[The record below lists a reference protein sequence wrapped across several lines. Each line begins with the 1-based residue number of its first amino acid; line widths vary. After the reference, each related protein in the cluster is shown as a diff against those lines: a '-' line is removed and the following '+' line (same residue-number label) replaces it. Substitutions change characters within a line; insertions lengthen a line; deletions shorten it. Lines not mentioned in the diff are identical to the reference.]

1 MKYELFVMKIKEHIP
16 NFITLLNLLSGCI
29 AIVFIFKNQLPIASY
44 LIGLAAIFDFLD
56 GFFARLLKVQSPIG
70 KDLDSLA
77 DMVSFGLV
85 PGLILFKLIEY
96 SSGISVNTGFISVVP
111 FLAFL
116 IPLFS
121 ALRLAKFNND
131 KRQTDVFIGLPTP
144 ANALL
149 IASFPLILIQ
159 QSTLVGINLLSI
171 QSLFLSTIFL
181 VVIAILLSY
190 LLIAEIQLL
199 SLKFK
204 NFTWKDNK
212 IRYIFLGTSCFLLLL
227 FFYLAIPIIIILYIL
242 LSIIQPNQK
251 SYFVFRKS

>member
-1 MKYELFVMKIKEHIP
+1 MAFKNHIP

-29 AIVFIFKNQLPIASY
+29 AIVFIFKNQLAIASY

-56 GFFARLLKVQSPIG
+56 GFFARLLKAQSPIG

-77 DMVSFGLV
+77 DVISFGLV
-85 PGLILFKLIEY
+85 PGLILFKLLEY
-96 SSGISVNTGFISVVP
+96 SSGISVNSGIITSVP
-111 FLAFL
+111 YIAFL
-116 IPLFS
+116 IPMFS

-131 KRQTDVFIGLPTP
+131 ERQTDVFIGLPTP

-159 QSTLVGINLLSI
+159 QSTLVGLDITGF
-171 QSLFLSTIFL
+171 QSFFLSTPFL
-181 VVIAILLSY
+181 LAITILLSY
-190 LLIAEIQLL
+190 LLVAQIYLL

-212 IRYIFLGTSCFLLLL
+212 IRYIFLGSSCLLLLL
-227 FFYLAIPIIIILYIL
+227 FYYLAIPIIIILYIL
-242 LSIIQPNQK
+242 LSLITPKSKIVGQK
-251 SYFVFRKS
+251 S

>member
-1 MKYELFVMKIKEHIP
+1 MAIKNHIP

-29 AIVFIFKNQLPIASY
+29 AIVFIFDNQLAVASY
-44 LIGLAAIFDFLD
+44 LIGLSAIFDFLD
-56 GFFARLLKVQSPIG
+56 GFLARLLKAESPIG

-77 DMVSFGLV
+77 DVVSFGLI

-96 SSGISVNTGFISVVP
+96 SSGISINIGFISVVP
-111 FLAFL
+111 FIAFL

-131 KRQTDVFIGLPTP
+131 ERQTDVFFGLPTP

-149 IASFPLILIQ
+149 IASFPLILTQ
-159 QSTLVGINLLSI
+159 QSTLVGINFLSI

-181 VVIAILLSY
+181 VVITILLSY

-204 NFTWKDNK
+204 NFTWKENK
-212 IRYIFLGTSCFLLLL
+212 VRYIFLGTSCFLLLL
-227 FFYLAIPIIIILYIL
+227 FFYLAIPVIIILYIL
-242 LSIIQPNQK
+242 LSLFTPRSKIVNPARINR
-251 SYFVFRKS
+251 SGGRKS

>member
-1 MKYELFVMKIKEHIP
+1 MAIKNHIP

-29 AIVFIFKNQLPIASY
+29 AIVFIFKNQLSVASY
-44 LIGLAAIFDFLD
+44 LIGLAAVFDFLD

-77 DMVSFGLV
+77 DVVSFGLV
-85 PGLILFKLIEY
+85 PGLILFKLLEY
-96 SSGISVNTGFISVVP
+96 SSGISVNTGIITSIP
-111 FLAFL
+111 YIAFL
-116 IPLFS
+116 IPMFS

-131 KRQTDVFIGLPTP
+131 DRQTDVFIGLPTP

-159 QSTLVGINLLSI
+159 QSTLVGLDITGF
-171 QSLFLSTIFL
+171 QSFFLSTPFL
-181 VVIAILLSY
+181 MAITILLSY
-190 LLIAEIQLL
+190 LLVAEIYLH

-212 IRYIFLGTSCFLLLL
+212 IRYIFIGTSCFLFLL
-227 FFYLAIPIIIILYIL
+227 FFYLAIPMIIILYIL

-251 SYFVFRKS
+251 S

>member
-1 MKYELFVMKIKEHIP
+1 MAIKNHIP

-29 AIVFIFKNQLPIASY
+29 AIVFIFDDQLAIASY

-56 GFFARLLKVQSPIG
+56 GFFARLLKAQGPIG

-77 DMVSFGLV
+77 DVVSFGLV

-96 SSGISVNTGFISVVP
+96 SSGISINTGPITLVP
-111 FLAFL
+111 FIAFL

-131 KRQTDVFIGLPTP
+131 ERQTDIFIGLPTP

-159 QSTLVGINLLSI
+159 QSTLVGINLLGI
-171 QSLFLSTIFL
+171 QSLFLNTIFL
-181 VVIAILLSY
+181 IVLTILLSY
-190 LLIAEIQLL
+190 LLVAEIHLL

-204 NFTWKDNK
+204 TFTWKDNK
-212 IRYIFLGTSCFLLLL
+212 VRFIFLGASCILLLL

-242 LSIIQPNQK
+242 LSLFARKSKIVNQK
-251 SYFVFRKS
+251 S